1 MSYHFRDVIFSKP
14 IISIFHDPFQSN
26 LFRLFLSAVPIC
38 SVPFHLSSPRSSVV
52 PAEAFPTLAREVN
65 KSIPVAMYESFNM
78 YAQQHVIANDAD
90 YHLYTAPKKAA
101 AKTA

>member
-1 MSYHFRDVIFSKP
+1 MR
-14 IISIFHDPFQSN
+14 
-26 LFRLFLSAVPIC
+26 A
-38 SVPFHLSSPRSSVV
+38 
-52 PAEAFPTLAREVN
+52 AEAFPTLAREVN

-101 AKTA
+101 AGKTA